1 VVGRWIVL
9 ISVNHSLIFNWNLKM
24 ILKSKGMAFIVKVS
38 DIEAKELRE
47 RVGIMLSNTCL
58 HFP

>member
-24 ILKSKGMAFIVKVS
+24 ILKSKGMAFTVKVS
-38 DIEAKELRE
+38 DIEAKSLEKGWE
-47 RVGIMLSNTCL
+47 
-58 HFP
+58 